1 MHENDEDVYLSI
13 TDLTPEA
20 AWSADLSPADHE
32 WLRSIASLEPEQFLL
47 SEHLTQQP
55 TSSVDAL
62 EPILDRD
69 LHGWR
74 AGRYI
79 GEIHHQGRTLRIRP
93 RLGIDTIA
101 QWLSAIHN
109 VQILP
114 DIAGRS
120 QGSRSVVIQLAA
132 AMWRAV
138 VAQAGTHSLAREKV
152 TRRSKGLQIKGKL
165 DVASTAR
172 LRATG
177 HPEVVSKMTHRTLVT
192 ATNAAIVAA
201 DRILNAHMGNP
212 RWRGQRISEQL
223 TTLRQAVGNNPRLP
237 SKARL
242 KSSRYTPITLKWR
255 DAAEL
260 SHRIASN
267 QLLNQNTHDAST
279 YGVLIDVA
287 ELWERFVLHCAAEA
301 TAENVV
307 HGTRA
312 TAGQYLLSSEVTP
325 GAGMGRLY
333 PDILIGPS
341 ADHTACGALID
352 AKYKPLTD
360 PRGVDREDLYQVH
373 AYSLSFKPAMSLL
386 AYPLVPVPPARAEN
400 LGPWTSTAGSRLE
413 FLRLP
418 TNERD
423 CIMALRSW
431 LYSTDAEDGS
441 RAAGRL
447 FNITH
452 NCPDRP
458 S

>member
-1 MHENDEDVYLSI
+1 MHDSGEDVHLSI

-20 AWSADLSPADHE
+20 AWSADLSPSDHE
-32 WLRSIASLEPEQFLL
+32 WLQSIASLEPEQFLL
-47 SEHLTQQP
+47 IEHLTQQP
-55 TSSVDAL
+55 VSDMNAP
-62 EPILDRD
+62 EPILDQD

-114 DIAGRS
+114 DTAGRS
-120 QGSRSVVIQLAA
+120 QGSRSLMIQLAA

-138 VAQAGTHSLAREKV
+138 VAKAGSHSLAREKV
-152 TRRSKGLQIKGKL
+152 TRRSRGLQIKGKL
-165 DVASTAR
+165 DVAATGR

-177 HPEVVSKMTHRTLVT
+177 HPEVVSKMTHRTLAT

-201 DRILNAHMGNP
+201 DRILNTHMGNP

-237 SKARL
+237 SKAQL
-242 KSSRYTPITLKWR
+242 KRARYTPITLKWR

-287 ELWERFVLHCAAEA
+287 ELWERFVLHCAAQA
-301 TAENVV
+301 TAENVI
-307 HGTRA
+307 HGTRV
-312 TAGQYLLSSEVTP
+312 TAGQHLLRSEVTP

-341 ADHTACGALID
+341 TDHTACAALID

-373 AYSLSFKPAMSLL
+373 AYSLRFKPAMSLL
-386 AYPLVPVPPARAEN
+386 AYPLVPERPARAES
-400 LGPWTSTAGSRLE
+400 LSPWIATAGSRLD

-423 CIMALRSW
+423 CIEALRSW
-431 LYSTDAEDGS
+431 RYSNHVEVEADSGM
-441 RAAGRL
+441 
-447 FNITH
+447 I
-452 NCPDRP
+452 
-458 S
+458 

>member
-1 MHENDEDVYLSI
+1 M
-13 TDLTPEA
+13 
-20 AWSADLSPADHE
+20 
-32 WLRSIASLEPEQFLL
+32 LL
-47 SEHLTQQP
+47 SEHLAQQP
-55 TSSVDAL
+55 ASAVNAP

-69 LHGWR
+69 VHGWR

-101 QWLSAIHN
+101 QWLSTIHN

-114 DIAGRS
+114 DTAGRS
-120 QGSRSVVIQLAA
+120 QGSRSLIIQLAA
-132 AMWRAV
+132 AMWRAII
-138 VAQAGTHSLAREKV
+138 AQAGTHSLAREKV
-152 TRRSKGLQIKGKL
+152 TRQTRGLQIKGKL
-165 DVASTAR
+165 DVASTSR

-177 HPEVVSKMTHRTLVT
+177 RPELVSTRTDRTLVT
-192 ATNAAIVAA
+192 ATNAAV
-201 DRILNAHMGNP
+201 DRVLHALMGNP
-212 RWRGQRISEQL
+212 RWRGQRIGEQL

-237 SKARL
+237 AKAQLNRA
-242 KSSRYTPITLKWR
+242 RYTPITLKWR

-267 QLLNQNTHDAST
+267 QLLNQNTRDAST

-287 ELWERFVLHCAAEA
+287 ELWERFVLHCAGRA
-301 TAENVV
+301 TAENVI
-307 HGTRA
+307 HGTKA
-312 TAGQYLLSSEVTP
+312 TVGQHLLRSEVTP
-325 GAGMGRLY
+325 GAGLGRLY

-386 AYPLVPVPPARAEN
+386 AYPAVSERSARAET
-400 LGPWTSTAGSRLE
+400 LSPWTSTAGTRLD

-418 TNERD
+418 TNEQD
-423 CIMALRSW
+423 CIAELSRWLQASETENADAAQVNRLR
-431 LYSTDAEDGS
+431 
-441 RAAGRL
+441 
-447 FNITH
+447 
-452 NCPDRP
+452 
-458 S
+458 

>member
-1 MHENDEDVYLSI
+1 MHDSDEDVHLSI

-20 AWSADLSPADHE
+20 AWSVDLSSSDQE

-47 SEHLTQQP
+47 SEHLAQQ
-55 TSSVDAL
+55 SASAVDAL

-69 LHGWR
+69 VHGWR

-101 QWLSAIHN
+101 QWLSTIHN

-114 DIAGRS
+114 DTAGRS
-120 QGSRSVVIQLAA
+120 QGSRSLIIQLAA

-138 VAQAGTHSLAREKV
+138 VAKAGTHSLAREKM
-152 TRRSKGLQIKGKL
+152 TRRSRGLQIKGKL
-165 DVASTAR
+165 DVASTSQ

-177 HPEVVSKMTHRTLVT
+177 RPEVVSTMTHRTLVT
-192 ATNAAIVAA
+192 ATNAAVVAA
-201 DRILNAHMGNP
+201 DRVLDAQMGNP
-212 RWRGQRISEQL
+212 RWRGERISEQL

-237 SKARL
+237 SKAQL
-242 KSSRYTPITLKWR
+242 KRARYTPITVKWR

-267 QLLNQNTHDAST
+267 QLLNQNTRDAST

-287 ELWERFVLHCAAEA
+287 ELWERFVLHCVAQA
-301 TAENVV
+301 TAETVS
-307 HGTRA
+307 HGSKA
-312 TAGQYLLSSEVTP
+312 TVGQHLLRSDVTS
-325 GAGMGRLY
+325 GAGLGRLY

-341 ADHTACGALID
+341 ADHTVCEALID

-386 AYPLVPVPPARAEN
+386 AYPMVPERSARAEN
-400 LGPWTSTAGSRLE
+400 LSPWTSTAGSRLD

-418 TNERD
+418 TNEQD
-423 CIMALRSW
+423 CIAELSRW
-431 LYSTDAEDGS
+431 LHSSETEGIGS
-441 RAAGRL
+441 G
-447 FNITH
+447 
-452 NCPDRP
+452 
-458 S
+458 